1 MLSANTL
8 RFLARHGLSGL
19 VSEAKRAGGDA
30 FAARTAERLLAMI
43 CDAAVRELGCTRARE
58 LIIDEV
64 TPSDLP
70 EGGAI
75 GRLERGQRVDIGA
88 HPDGSRAVSD
98 TQCSHDADAA
108 ETAAHLEPG
117 LFQNRRHNFASPHL
131 LESKLGMRVKI
142 PPQLGE
148 ERQIGRDL
156 F

>member
-1 MLSANTL
+1 MRL
-8 RFLARHGLSGL
+8 RRQICR
-19 VSEAKRAGGDA
+19 RAG
-30 FAARTAERLLAMI
+30 R
-43 CDAAVRELGCTRARE
+43 
-58 LIIDEV
+58 
-64 TPSDLP
+64 SDVSS
-70 EGGAI
+70 
-75 GRLERGQRVDIGA
+75 VDIGA

>member
-1 MLSANTL
+1 
-8 RFLARHGLSGL
+8 
-19 VSEAKRAGGDA
+19 
-30 FAARTAERLLAMI
+30 MI

-75 GRLERGQRVDIGA
+75 GRLEHGQRVDIGA

-117 LFQNRRHNFASPHL
+117 LLDRKS
-131 LESKLGMRVKI
+131 VV
-142 PPQLGE
+142 
-148 ERQIGRDL
+148 
-156 F
+156 